1 MANEIYNS
9 SEWGLPIKYGWGDI
23 YYNFYLRSS
32 FSQRVIVDGGVA
44 ESINCIK
51 I

>member
-1 MANEIYNS
+1 MKFTIVANGVYLLNMVGEIF
-9 SEWGLPIKYGWGDI
+9 II
-23 YYNFYLRSS
+23 IFYLRSS
-32 FSQRVIVDGGVA
+32 FSQRVIVDGGVV